1 MIVPDDGILLSHPLY
16 NLVMNKTKPENEKL
30 RLHLDAWTVAADVL
44 ACERIARLRA
54 MTDEDTRQAIVQLF
68 SVQIQTAPAK
78 SSFTSGLAEQQ
89 RLFRR
94 LR

>member
-1 MIVPDDGILLSHPLY
+1 V
-16 NLVMNKTKPENEKL
+16 
-30 RLHLDAWTVAADVL
+30 
-44 ACERIARLRA
+44 RLRA

-68 SVQIQTAPAK
+68 SAPIQTASAK
-78 SSFTSGLAEQQ
+78 SSSTSGLAEQQ

>member
-1 MIVPDDGILLSHPLY
+1 MSKIES
-16 NLVMNKTKPENEKL
+16 ENEKL
-30 RLHLDAWTVAADVL
+30 HRHLDAWTIAADVL
-44 ACERIARLRA
+44 ARERIVRLRA

-68 SVQIQTAPAK
+68 SQPMQTAPAK
-78 SSFTSGLAEQQ
+78 SSSTSGLAEQQ

>member
-1 MIVPDDGILLSHPLY
+1 MPDSGILFSHPLY
-16 NLVMNKTKPENEKL
+16 NLMMNKINSENEKL
-30 RLHLDAWTVAADVL
+30 RRHLDAWTIAADVL
-44 ACERIARLRA
+44 ARERIARLRA

-68 SVQIQTAPAK
+68 SAPIQSAPVK
-78 SSFTSGLAEQQ
+78 SASTSGLAEQQ

>member
-1 MIVPDDGILLSHPLY
+1 MDKVQSD
-16 NLVMNKTKPENEKL
+16 NEKY
-30 RLHLDAWTVAADVL
+30 RRHLNAWTIAADVL
-44 ACERIARLRA
+44 ACERIVRLRA

-68 SVQIQTAPAK
+68 SGPIQATTVK
-78 SSFTSGLAEQQ
+78 STSTSGLVEQQ

>member
-1 MIVPDDGILLSHPLY
+1 MDEPDDKKY
-16 NLVMNKTKPENEKL
+16 
-30 RLHLDAWTVAADVL
+30 RRHLDAWMIAADVL
-44 ACERIARLRA
+44 ARERIARLRA

-68 SVQIQTAPAK
+68 SEPIPASAVK
-78 SSFTSGLAEQQ
+78 NASTSGLAEQQ

>member
-1 MIVPDDGILLSHPLY
+1 VVVPGSGILLSHPLY
-16 NLVMNKTKPENEKL
+16 NRVMSKTKSENEKL
-30 RLHLDAWTVAADVL
+30 RRHLAAWTIAADVL
-44 ACERIARLRA
+44 ARERIVRLRA

-68 SVQIQTAPAK
+68 SAPIQTVPTK
-78 SSFTSGLAEQQ
+78 ISSTSGLAEQQ

>member
-1 MIVPDDGILLSHPLY
+1 VPDDGILLSHPLY
-16 NLVMNKTKPENEKL
+16 NLRMNKVKSENEKL
-30 RLHLDAWTVAADVL
+30 RRHLDAWAIAADVL
-44 ACERIARLRA
+44 ARERIVRLRA

-68 SVQIQTAPAK
+68 SVPIQTAPAEI
-78 SSFTSGLAEQQ
+78 SSTSGLAEQQ

>member
-1 MIVPDDGILLSHPLY
+1 
-16 NLVMNKTKPENEKL
+16 MNKTDSENEKL
-30 RLHLDAWTVAADVL
+30 RRHLNAWTIAADVL
-44 ACERIARLRA
+44 AQERVTRLRA

-68 SVQIQTAPAK
+68 SAPIQTAPAK
-78 SSFTSGLAEQQ
+78 ISSTSGLAEQQ

>member
-1 MIVPDDGILLSHPLY
+1 MEDD
-16 NLVMNKTKPENEKL
+16 NEKY
-30 RLHLDAWTVAADVL
+30 RPHLKAWTLAADVL
-44 ACERIARLRA
+44 ARERIARLRA

-68 SVQIQTAPAK
+68 SAPIQTAPAK
-78 SSFTSGLAEQQ
+78 ISSTSGLAEQQ

>member
-1 MIVPDDGILLSHPLY
+1 
-16 NLVMNKTKPENEKL
+16 MNKTDLENEKL
-30 RLHLDAWTVAADVL
+30 RRHVQAWTVAADVL
-44 ACERIARLRA
+44 ACERIVRLRA

-68 SVQIQTAPAK
+68 SQPIQTAPVK
-78 SSFTSGLAEQQ
+78 GSSTSGLAEQQ

>member
-1 MIVPDDGILLSHPLY
+1 MD
-16 NLVMNKTKPENEKL
+16 KTKADDKKL
-30 RLHLDAWTVAADVL
+30 RLHADAWAIAAGVL
-44 ACERIARLRA
+44 ARERVSRLRA

-68 SVQIQTAPAK
+68 SAPIQITSARSAAI
-78 SSFTSGLAEQQ
+78 SGLAEQQ